1 MISII
6 IPVYNCERYIAEAI
20 KSAINQTW
28 EDKEIIVIDDGST
41 DGTAD
46 IVKEYKVTYIY
57 KSNGGTGSALNMGIK
72 LARGDW
78 IKWLSADDVLYPDA
92 LELMMRH
99 VVTTSN
105 HDNMIFYTDY
115 DIIDKDGKILKKF
128 QETRRVNQKKDIM
141 RAFYGN
147 GSSSLIHK
155 HVFDKIGL
163 FQEISHSE
171 DYEFWLRATFNG
183 VKLELIQENT
193 LQYRTHPGQL
203 THKVGGGM
211 DRILKEPYIG
221 K

>member
-6 IPVYNCERYIAEAI
+6 IPVFNGELYIAEAI
-20 KSAINQTW
+20 QSAINQTW

-46 IVKEYKVTYIY
+46 IAKSYKVIYIY
-57 KSNGGTGSALNMGIK
+57 KKNGGTGSALNMGIH

-99 VVTTSN
+99 IVTIPS

-115 DIIDKDGKILKKF
+115 DIIDKDGKILKRFK
-128 QETRRVNQKKDIM
+128 ETRRENQKRDIM
-141 RAFYGN
+141 KAHYGN

-155 HVFDKIGL
+155 HVFDKLGL

-183 VKLELIQENT
+183 VKLELIPENT

-211 DRILKEPYIG
+211 DKELRKPYAR
-221 K
+221 